1 MNRRSLFFVPL
12 ALIAARP
19 ALAHSFA
26 LGAIEIGHPWAKPSA
41 TEAAAIF
48 MALGNMG
55 DKPDRLIGG
64 MTPIAAQV
72 LFRDRGG
79 EPLEYYDLRPKRPVA
94 LRPGGRYIALHGLRQ
109 PLAIDDRFP
118 LTLRFAEAGAITITV
133 RVEAGPEEPTPPAA
147 MR

>member
-1 MNRRSLFFVPL
+1 MNRRSLLLAPL
-12 ALIAARP
+12 MLVVARR
-19 ALAHSFA
+19 AFAHSFA
-26 LGAIEIGHPWAKPSA
+26 LGTIEIGHPWAKPSA

-48 MALGNMG
+48 MALGNTG

-64 MTPIAAQV
+64 TTPIAAQV

-79 EPLEYYDLRPKRPVA
+79 EPLAYYDLRPKRPVA
-94 LRPGGRYIALHGLRQ
+94 LRPGGRYIALHGLQR

-118 LTLRFAEAGAITITV
+118 LTLRFAEAGAITV
-133 RVEAGPEEPTPPAA
+133 MVLVEPGPEEPTPPT